1 MKKIHDNHI
10 DEQPEEPTTNII
22 DEQPE
27 EPEQPTEEATS
38 NIIDEH
44 LVTKAKRKG
53 KKIVKEP
60 EQPKETV
67 FKNSIIDNVK
77 NLPLEVISN
86 IIDYIPG
93 VTTSTINGDRIGYY
107 NIKINDICL
116 QYYEKN

>member
-1 MKKIHDNHI
+1 MEVIKCREQILISLFITNIQKIHDNHI
-10 DEQPEEPTTNII
+10 EEDMFI

-38 NIIDEH
+38 NIIDEQ

-67 FKNSIIDNVK
+67 FKIVLLIM
-77 NLPLEVISN
+77 L
-86 IIDYIPG
+86 
-93 VTTSTINGDRIGYY
+93 RIY
-107 NIKINDICL
+107 L
-116 QYYEKN
+116 